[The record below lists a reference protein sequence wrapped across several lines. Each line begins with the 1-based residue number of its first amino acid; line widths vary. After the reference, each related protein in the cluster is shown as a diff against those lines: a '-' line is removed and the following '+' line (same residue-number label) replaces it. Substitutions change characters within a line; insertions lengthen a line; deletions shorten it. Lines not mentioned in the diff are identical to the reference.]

1 MYTGSGGGAP
11 GPEGARCE
19 RLRLRKKYI
28 APSAITTA
36 TTAPTTIPPI
46 APSDSEVEGPA
57 ITVTVLCPFVVDWVV
72 EALVPVLVVKV
83 EEAVWAPNLAG
94 SKV

>member
-11 GPEGARCE
+11 GPGGARCE

-28 APSAITTA
+28 APSAIITA
-36 TTAPTTIPPI
+36 ITAPTTIPPM
-46 APSDSEVEGPA
+46 APPDSEVEDPA
-57 ITVTVLCPFVVDWVV
+57 TTVTVLCPFVMDWAV
-72 EALVPVLVVKV
+72 EAVVPVLVVKV

>member
-1 MYTGSGGGAP
+1 MYTDSGGGAP
-11 GPEGARCE
+11 GPGGARCE
-19 RLRLRKKYI
+19 RLCLRKMYI

-46 APSDSEVEGPA
+46 APPDSEVEGLVT
-57 ITVTVLCPFVVDWVV
+57 TVTVLCPFVVGRAV
-72 EALVPVLVVKV
+72 EAVVPVLVVKV